1 MGTNRLK
8 GREVLMKSIAL
19 IHTVKS
25 VANTFEEKIRSVLKQ
40 EVKIY
45 NLLDDY
51 LAINPNEVGEFTTT
65 NRTRLFN
72 DVKNAELTGA
82 DLIVV
87 TCSTLTPIVEE
98 IRPFIAVPIIAIDD
112 AMGKKAVTLGT
123 KIMILATAESTIIP
137 TLTKLEKE
145 ADKLKKTMVFKTLVN
160 GEAFK
165 ALKKNDMDHHDELLK
180 TQAKEIKDVD
190 CIVLAQA
197 SMAHLEKVISEI
209 TNVPV
214 LSSPAPCLEEIKA
227 YIETEND

>member
-1 MGTNRLK
+1 
-8 GREVLMKSIAL
+8 MKSIAL

-25 VANTFEEKIRSVLKQ
+25 VANTFDEKIRNILSE

-51 LAINPNEVGEFTTT
+51 LAINANEVGEFTKT

-72 DVKNAELTGA
+72 DLKNAELTGT

-112 AMGKKAVTLGT
+112 AMGKKAVTMGT
-123 KIMILATAESTIIP
+123 KILILATAESTVVP
-137 TLTKLEKE
+137 TLN
-145 ADKLKKTMVFKTLVN
+145 KLKKEALKDNRKINFTTLVN
-160 GEAFK
+160 NKAFK
-165 ALKKNDMDHHDELLK
+165 ALKENNMELHDQLLK
-180 TQAKEIKDVD
+180 DQAEDIKDVD

-197 SMAHLEKVISEI
+197 SMAHLESVIGKI
-209 TNVPV
+209 TNIPV
-214 LSSPAPCLEEIKA
+214 LSSPNPCLEEIKA
-227 YIETEND
+227 FIEK